1 MDYDLKIV
9 GGFIVDGT
17 GSPGYAGDIGIRDGK
32 VVAMGQ
38 APAGARTTI
47 DALGQVVAPGV
58 VDIHTHYDA
67 QLLWDRN
74 LSISPWHGVTTVVVG
89 NCGFGIAPTRKEHRG
104 LILRTLENVEGM
116 SVRAL
121 EAGLGDEWG
130 FETFPE
136 YLDVVEKQG
145 TLINMAVMLGHTTLP
160 LYDLGPELT
169 ERPPRPAAA
178 AGRRRWPPPTFHSN
192 FDRLDCGLIALVHQ
206 CRRNHGFG

>member
-47 DALGQVVAPGV
+47 EARGQVVAPGV

-116 SVRAL
+116 SVKAL
-121 EAGLGDEWG
+121 EAGLATNGG
-130 FETFPE
+130 SN
-136 YLDVVEKQG
+136 VSR
-145 TLINMAVMLGHTTLP
+145 IS
-160 LYDLGPELT
+160 
-169 ERPPRPAAA
+169 
-178 AGRRRWPPPTFHSN
+178 RRREKKGT
-192 FDRLDCGLIALVHQ
+192 
-206 CRRNHGFG
+206 

>member
-17 GSPGYAGDIGIRDGK
+17 GAPGYAGDIGIRDGK

-47 DALGQVVAPGV
+47 DARGQVVAPGV

-89 NCGFGIAPTRKEHRG
+89 LS
-104 LILRTLENVEGM
+104 LIH
-116 SVRAL
+116 
-121 EAGLGDEWG
+121 
-130 FETFPE
+130 
-136 YLDVVEKQG
+136 
-145 TLINMAVMLGHTTLP
+145 I
-160 LYDLGPELT
+160 
-169 ERPPRPAAA
+169 
-178 AGRRRWPPPTFHSN
+178 
-192 FDRLDCGLIALVHQ
+192 
-206 CRRNHGFG
+206 